1 MSKMGTEQEAAVLD
15 DRAAKL
21 QARKQR
27 NRASAEASRKRVRD
41 QMENLENM
49 NALLEEQVAHLKQ
62 RLAIYEQQEDTLSS
76 PQRRRTGGT
85 SSASQLNSLEPAAF
99 IEQPFRMTLLA
110 AA

>member
-1 MSKMGTEQEAAVLD
+1 
-15 DRAAKL
+15 
-21 QARKQR
+21 
-27 NRASAEASRKRVRD
+27 
-41 QMENLENM
+41 MENLENM

-76 PQRRRTGGT
+76 PPQRRRTNGCTTTNSVST